1 MRILLIEDEE
11 PASKRLQKIV
21 HEVIPQAE
29 IIGTIVSISSAVTW
43 FRSNPLPDLVFMDIN
58 LADGLSFEIFRE
70 VEVEAPII
78 FTTAFDAYALDA
90 FKVNSVDYLLKPVKK
105 EDLEQAWTKL
115 QKIMKSKGNHHF
127 AERYQQ
133 LPPVPKEFKKRFA
146 VRFGEHIKTIATD
159 DVAYFYTENKINF
172 IQTRDGKKYPVD
184 FNLDQLEE
192 LLHPE
197 LFFRINRQFI
207 ISIHAIAEMRA
218 YSKSRVQVKLNPMTQ
233 HDTIVS
239 VERSAAFKQWLGG
252 GKED

>member
-11 PASKRLQKIV
+11 PASKRLQKII
-21 HEVIPQAE
+21 HEVIPDAG
-29 IIGTIVSISSAVTW
+29 IIGSIVSISSAVKW
-43 FRSNPLPDLVFMDIN
+43 FRENPLPDLVFMDIN

-78 FTTAFDAYALDA
+78 FTTAFDAYAIDA
-90 FKVNSVDYLLKPVKK
+90 FKVNSIDYLLKPVKK
-105 EDLEQAWTKL
+105 EDLEAAWVKL
-115 QKIMKSKGNHHF
+115 QKLGRKKEEQHY
-127 AERYQQ
+127 AEKYHQ

-146 VRFGEHIKTIATD
+146 VRFGEHIKTIATED
-159 DVAYFYTENKINF
+159 IAYFFTENKVNF
-172 IQTRDGKKYPVD
+172 LQTRDGKRYPVD

-197 LFFRINRQFI
+197 VFFRINRQFI
-207 ISIHAIAEMRA
+207 INIHAIAEMRA
-218 YSKSRVQVKLNPMTQ
+218 YSKSRVQVKLNPATQ